1 MFLKKDPAGENRV
14 AWSECLNLMT
24 DDPSIGWRRMAYV
37 AMNNEAIKRGTG
49 QKPTGAKL
57 QKPVYTYSISW
68 HPSENPTRK
77 KMMKAVRE
85 TLAVLGLADHQSIIA
100 AHADTEHPHV
110 HVVTNA
116 VSPQTGLVAK
126 LDYTKRKLSKYALEY
141 ERKEGHMY
149 CPQRELNAQKRK
161 SGLKSKFCDRVIRE
175 AWENSTNAFEFQ
187 NHLQKADYALAK
199 GRRLVVVDPHGN
211 VINPVRALGITT
223 KEFKERLGNLS
234 DIQALNDTPKD
245 TQKERAQFI
254 LNKRKEMEDAL
265 GMSSILS
272 KILKIE
278 FKIAQA
284 GILQRLTGIQSFR
297 IRKLESLRQEL
308 SAMNRHIDDELQRL
322 ENHGL
327 SATASTEHEKRSEP

>member
-1 MFLKKDPAGENRV
+1 
-14 AWSECLNLMT
+14 
-24 DDPSIGWRRMAYV
+24 
-37 AMNNEAIKRGTG
+37 
-49 QKPTGAKL
+49 
-57 QKPVYTYSISW
+57 
-68 HPSENPTRK
+68 
-77 KMMKAVRE
+77 
-85 TLAVLGLADHQSIIA
+85 
-100 AHADTEHPHV
+100 
-110 HVVTNA
+110 
-116 VSPQTGLVAK
+116 
-126 LDYTKRKLSKYALEY
+126 
-141 ERKEGHMY
+141 MY